1 MVLIVAGT
9 GLGTGYAVSTTW
21 LFPSPEPPPA
31 LQGVPELRSRQV
43 GEAIA
48 LLADSGLTAGRV
60 DSIRHPVA
68 PAGFVLG
75 QDPLPGRTA
84 LPGAEVRITMSI
96 GPEIRSIPD
105 VTRLRGGRAVATLE
119 AGGFVV
125 QVDTVKSDHPAGQI
139 VGIDPPPGTETTMP
153 GSVRLEVSQGPP
165 TFPMPNLLGYGE
177 SEARSFLYALGLT
190 ISNVDRR
197 YSILNVNRVFGQ
209 DPEPNANV
217 GVGTRVRL
225 IVGQSMGWTLYESLS
240 GAFFGGSARRP
251 AVPGTQPEGS

>member
-1 MVLIVAGT
+1 MVLLVAGT
-9 GLGTGYAVSTTW
+9 GLGAGYAVSTTW

-31 LQGVPELRSRQV
+31 LQGVPELRGSPV
-43 GEAIA
+43 ADAVA
-48 LLADSGLTAGRV
+48 LLADSGLAAGRV

-68 PAGFVLG
+68 PAGMVIG

-84 LPGAEVRITMSI
+84 LPGAEVRVTMSI
-96 GPEIRSIPD
+96 GPEIRSVPD

-125 QVDTVKSDHPAGQI
+125 QVDSVESDRPAGQI
-139 VGIDPPPGTETTMP
+139 VGIEPPPGTETTMP
-153 GSVRLEVSQGPP
+153 GSVWLAVSLGPP

-177 SEARSFLYALGLT
+177 NEARSFLYALGLT
-190 ISNVDRR
+190 VMEVDRR
-197 YSILNVNRVFGQ
+197 YSILNVNSVFGQ

-225 IVGQSMGWTLYESLS
+225 IVGQSMGWTLYEPLS
-240 GAFFGGSARRP
+240 GTFFGRSPHLRSIP
-251 AVPGTQPEGS
+251 VTQPDGS